1 MDEGCLDLD
10 GSTQGSAA
18 ALADSRLGRARHSV
32 RAAPGPKVT
41 WVGSSGGQG
50 TARPTCGLFA
60 IELRYYFPV
69 DLPARKK
76 RSRAVP
82 QWVLE
87 RLPAQAPSAPET
99 ARGYRI
105 AAPLWRSI

>member
-1 MDEGCLDLD
+1 L
-10 GSTQGSAA
+10 AA
-18 ALADSRLGRARHSV
+18 AAGKGLPALPADF
-32 RAAPGPKVT
+32 
-41 WVGSSGGQG
+41 
-50 TARPTCGLFA
+50 FA

-99 ARGYRI
+99 ARGHRS
-105 AAPLWRSI
+105 AQCPLWL